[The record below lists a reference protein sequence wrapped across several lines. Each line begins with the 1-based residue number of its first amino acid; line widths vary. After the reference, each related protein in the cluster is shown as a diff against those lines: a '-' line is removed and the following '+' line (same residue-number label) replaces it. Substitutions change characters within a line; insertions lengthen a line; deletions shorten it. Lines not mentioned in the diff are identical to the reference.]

1 MNPFLQQ
8 PLSALFNAFKKP
20 KATMPQ
26 TPNATF
32 TPLSNIPGVA
42 SKNDTPD
49 VKASTISSPKYN
61 PTANV
66 INQNALNN
74 FTGQQANTTTTN
86 IPTPPAPVQ
95 PIMPATTPAPA
106 PVESEADK

>member
-1 MNPFLQQ
+1 M
-8 PLSALFNAFKKP
+8 FNAFNQP
-20 KATMPQ
+20 KSTMPQ
-26 TPNATF
+26 TPSATF

-61 PTANV
+61 PNANV

-74 FTGQQANTTTTN
+74 FTGQQASGQN
-86 IPTPPAPVQ
+86 IIGSAGQMIKPVDITPN
-95 PIMPATTPAPA
+95 PIMPQVTTPAPA

>member
-1 MNPFLQQ
+1 MGLPT
-8 PLSALFNAFKKP
+8 PPTTKP
-20 KATMPQ
+20 PAPIMPK
-26 TPNATF
+26 TD
-32 TPLSNIPGVA
+32 S
-42 SKNDTPD
+42 PD

-74 FTGQQANTTTTN
+74 FTGQQTEPTTTN
-86 IPTPPAPVQ
+86 IPMPTAPVQ
-95 PIMPATTPAPA
+95 PIMPQVTTPAPA